1 MRILAYAILAALC
14 AATASSAL
22 HGQVPQGTVAP
33 AVRESAEPETELD
46 YEKLQR
52 EYPLHWALMVKDYDE
67 ASRLIPLTA
76 DLNAL
81 DPTGKTPL
89 TVATED
95 ESADAFDMVEAL
107 LRMGADPALADS
119 RGLSPLHYAAR
130 AGTLSVVHL
139 LVDRYGG
146 DVDIGP
152 TEDSPSFE
160 INPIL
165 TPLQMAY
172 EKGHSRIVEFLEQ
185 RGSRLPDEIAEEAQT
200 QARVVEVFNES
211 LNRLGFERTE
221 MSDGS
226 AREEIAVAMIEAIRT
241 VSEESGMTAREK
253 AMLDEYLLHLYESR
267 NNPIPEGMKLSEW
280 VVSRYQSATE
290 HVIRKFGVR

>member
-1 MRILAYAILAALC
+1 MRIVAYALLAALC
-14 AATASSAL
+14 AVGASSVL
-22 HGQVPQGTVAP
+22 YGQVAQGTVAP
-33 AVRESAEPETELD
+33 SARESSEPEAELD
-46 YEKLQR
+46 YEQLQR
-52 EYPLHWALMVKDYDE
+52 EYPLHWALTVKDYNE

-139 LVDRYGG
+139 LVDQYGG
-146 DVDIGP
+146 DVDIRP
-152 TEDSPSFE
+152 AENSPYFG

-165 TPLQMAY
+165 TPLHLAY
-172 EKGHSRIVEFLEQ
+172 EKGHSRIVDFLEQ
-185 RGSRLPDEIAEEAQT
+185 RGSRLPDEIAEEART
-200 QARVVEVFNES
+200 QARLVEVFNES
-211 LNRLGFERTE
+211 LNRLGSEVSE
-221 MSDGS
+221 MSDGKS
-226 AREEIAVAMIEAIRT
+226 REGIAIAMIEAIRT

-253 AMLDEYLLHLYESR
+253 AILDEYLSHLYESR
-267 NNPIPEGMKLSEW
+267 NNSIPEGMKLSEW
-280 VVSRYQSATE
+280 VVSRYQSAAE
-290 HVIRKFGVR
+290 HVIEKFGVR